1 MAPFYSQKLPQFS
14 FKSAPSCR
22 RLFLRLPKR
31 VVFPLFLAV
40 QITTNFPPKG
50 SQSKVNLFSF
60 PFLPPG
66 RGRVVRPPPSKPP
79 NLTAKLC
86 PTPTLAKKFQWLS
99 PKSEILCFSWFH
111 PVVFGRK
118 RGLDFHA
125 PCGALD
131 LRPLSIPLVV
141 FLRPPGT
148 FLTPSCPNYPNY
160 SDFLPIPIIPSFRFA
175 IPSFAPRCVATRL
188 NWFLVWFIILRV

>member
-1 MAPFYSQKLPQFS
+1 MAPFYSQKVPQFP

-31 VVFPLFLAV
+31 VVFPLLLAV

-66 RGRVVRPPPSKPP
+66 RGRFVRPPPSHQILLRNFVLLQCWQRSFSGSHRKARFYVFLVSPRGVRTQARLGFP
-79 NLTAKLC
+79 C
-86 PTPTLAKKFQWLS
+86 PLRSVGTSAALHLPFSSGLLEHFLPQAVRTICITLIS
-99 PKSEILCFSWFH
+99 
-111 PVVFGRK
+111 
-118 RGLDFHA
+118 
-125 PCGALD
+125 
-131 LRPLSIPLVV
+131 LSI
-141 FLRPPGT
+141 
-148 FLTPSCPNYPNY
+148 S
-160 SDFLPIPIIPSFRFA
+160 IIPSFRFA